1 MTLNLQYHPSTQS
14 IHSLHQRHCRLV
26 SKQQTI
32 SNQQPAANSQKQ
44 TANNQQQ
51 QQSAASSQRPTTSN
65 QRPSANIQHINHP
78 PPRIHSR
85 TLPAT
90 TASKHPPPQPH
101 SPQTPQTL
109 SPPPRLPA
117 PLFRHST
124 CISKQVAPSYH
135 PAANIQQ
142 PAASDQQPAVL
153 SQRHT
158 AAAVNIQHPAAMSNR
173 PVYSS
178 HHHPLTQPATNSHLT
193 HQPSPITHLHG
204 RTQHRHHTAPHC
216 TTVCTALR
224 TRKPY

>member
-1 MTLNLQYHPSTQS
+1 MGFANPSCLRAQTLTP
-14 IHSLHQRHCRLV
+14 
-26 SKQQTI
+26 
-32 SNQQPAANSQKQ
+32 
-44 TANNQQQ
+44 
-51 QQSAASSQRPTTSN
+51 
-65 QRPSANIQHINHP
+65 
-78 PPRIHSR
+78 IHSR

-90 TASKHPPPQPH
+90 TASKHPPPQPL
-101 SPQTPQTL
+101 SPDTPDIIP
-109 SPPPRLPA
+109 PPPRLPA
-117 PLFRHST
+117 PLFRNST

-193 HQPSPITHLHG
+193 HQPSPVTHLHG

-224 TRKPY
+224 TRKPYRSIESFLFEPSIGIFLFYFFSGPLRQERKT